1 MIIYI
6 IRRLMLMVP
15 TLLGVTAVV
24 FFVMAMAPGGFAG
37 SLLNQGGAQT
47 EGEEAR
53 RIRAYMMRRYGL
65 DKPVIVQYGRWL
77 NEVSP
82 VGFVSSSSTPISD
95 EDRSAVKAMIDQSD
109 LIPASSRGSALELVL
124 SMARFEDRPAKE
136 MGDYLLGALA
146 PGSMDK
152 LQKYL
157 GDDPRPQILK
167 SFKALDS
174 GLDADGQ
181 PLDEQSLS
189 GLRAEVID
197 EMSFQASTMDRVLFS
212 RPTFKWPDLGK
223 SLRGRQV
230 TQLLGESLPITL
242 LLNIITI
249 PVVYFLAIV
258 IGIYSAKHRGKF
270 FDISSGT
277 VLLALWCVPVMWA
290 GVLLIGYFA
299 NKDFFK
305 WFPTAGLHSLDA
317 DAMSFLPSWTAEG
330 FQRGWLLDTVWHM
343 VLPVLCLSYGSFAV
357 LAKLARGA
365 LLENLSAD
373 YVRTARAKG
382 VDERTVLFRHAFRNS
397 ILPLITVVASILP
410 MMFVGSV
417 IVETIFSI
425 HGMGKLS
432 VDAAF
437 MKDREVVMGV
447 TLLGGIL
454 GLTSYLIRDV
464 CYSLADPR
472 VSYE

>member
-1 MIIYI
+1 MINYI
-6 IRRLMLMVP
+6 IRRLFLMVP

-77 NEVSP
+77 NQVSP
-82 VGFVSSSSTPISD
+82 VGFVNSSNIEID
-95 EDRSAVKAMIDQSD
+95 EDDQATVSERFAD
-109 LIPASSRGSALELVL
+109 NELIPSTSRRAAVEL
-124 SMARFEDRPAKE
+124 
-136 MGDYLLGALA
+136 ALA
-146 PGSMDK
+146 VSRYEDKDPQEVAERILDGLGDGSLEDMK
-152 LQKYL
+152 PYL
-157 GDDPRPQILK
+157 GDDPRPSLLEAYEAVETGK
-167 SFKALDS
+167 
-174 GLDADGQ
+174 DAEGN
-181 PLDEQSLS
+181 PLDEEALAR
-189 GLRAEVID
+189 LRADLID
-197 EMSFQASTMDRVLFS
+197 EMSFQASTLDRVLFN
-212 RPTFKWPDLGK
+212 RPTFKKPDLGR

-230 TQLLGESLPITL
+230 SQLLGESLPITL

-249 PVVYFLAIV
+249 PVVYVLAII
-258 IGIYSAKHRGKF
+258 IGIYSAKHHGKF
-270 FDISSGT
+270 FDIGSGF
-277 VLLALWCVPVMWA
+277 LLLGLWCVPVIWA

-299 NKDFFK
+299 NKDYFK

-317 DAMSFLPSWTAEG
+317 DTMAFLPSWGANG
-330 FQRGWLLDTVWHM
+330 FERGWLLDMLWHM

-357 LAKLARGA
+357 LAKLARGS

-382 VDERTVLFRHAFRNS
+382 VDGRTVLFRHAFRNS

-417 IVETIFSI
+417 VVETIFSI
-425 HGMGKLS
+425 QGMGKLS
-432 VDAAF
+432 VEAAF

-454 GLTSYLIRDV
+454 GLASYLVRDIL
-464 CYSLADPR
+464 YALADPR

>member
-1 MIIYI
+1 MLNYI
-6 IRRLMLMVP
+6 IRRVLLMIP

-77 NEVSP
+77 NQVSP
-82 VGFVSSSSTPISD
+82 IGFVNSSNLSISDQARAAVQKQVAGDAMIPTDSKEAAVGFILSVARY
-95 EDRSAVKAMIDQSD
+95 EDQSPVELGERFCSGLSD
-109 LIPASSRGSALELVL
+109 GSLDWVVPY
-124 SMARFEDRPAKE
+124 M
-136 MGDYLLGALA
+136 
-146 PGSMDK
+146 
-152 LQKYL
+152 
-157 GDDPRPQILK
+157 GDDPGK
-167 SFKALDS
+167 KALAALKAVET
-174 GLDADGQ
+174 GADAEGNQ
-181 PLDEQSLS
+181 LDEAALAR
-189 GLRAEVID
+189 LRGDLID
-197 EMSFQASTMDRVLFS
+197 ELSFQASTMDRVLFS
-212 RPTFKWPDLGK
+212 RPTLKQSDLGK

-230 TQLLGESLPITL
+230 GQLLGESLPITI
-242 LLNIITI
+242 LLNVITI
-249 PVVYFLAIV
+249 PVVYVLAIL
-258 IGIYSAKHRGKF
+258 IGIYSAKHRGKML
-270 FDISSGT
+270 DVGSGV
-277 VLLALWCVPVMWA
+277 VLLGLWCVPTIWA

-299 NKDFFK
+299 NKDFVK

-317 DAMSFLPSWTAEG
+317 DTMAFLPTWGADG
-330 FQRGWLLDTVWHM
+330 FERGWLVDMLWHM

-365 LLENLSAD
+365 MLENLSAD
-373 YVRTARAKG
+373 FVRTARAKG
-382 VDERTVLFRHAFRNS
+382 VDSRTVLFRHALRNS

-417 IVETIFSI
+417 VVETIFSI
-425 HGMGKLS
+425 QGMGKLS
-432 VDAAF
+432 VEAAF

-447 TLLGGIL
+447 TLLSGIL
-454 GLTSYLIRDV
+454 GLASYLIRDI

>member
-1 MIIYI
+1 MA
-6 IRRLMLMVP
+6 P

-24 FFVMAMAPGGFAG
+24 FFVMALAPGGFAG

-65 DKPVIVQYGRWL
+65 DKPVVVQYGRWL
-77 NEVSP
+77 NQVSP
-82 VGFVSSSSTPISD
+82 IGFVNSSNVKISD
-95 EDRSAVKAMIDQSD
+95 ADREAVEKRYANDE
-109 LIPASSRGSALELVL
+109 LIPASARRAAVELVL
-124 SMARFEDRPAKE
+124 AVARYEDRDVGE
-136 MGDYLLGALA
+136 VCEHFLVGLSDGSLGWML
-146 PGSMDK
+146 P
-152 LQKYL
+152 YL
-157 GDDPRPQILK
+157 GEDPRPQMLV
-167 SFKALDS
+167 AYQAVAS
-174 GLDADGQ
+174 GVGADGQ
-181 PLDEQSLS
+181 ALDEPTLS
-189 GLRAEVID
+189 RLRVDLID

-212 RPTFKWPDLGK
+212 RPTLKMPDMGK

-242 LLNIITI
+242 LLNVITI
-249 PVVYFLAIV
+249 PVVYVLAII
-258 IGIYSAKHRGKF
+258 IGIYSAKHRGKLL
-270 FDISSGT
+270 DVGSGG
-277 VLLALWCVPVMWA
+277 VLLALWCVPTIWA

-299 NKDFFK
+299 NKDFIK
-305 WFPTAGLHSLDA
+305 WFPTAGLHSLEA
-317 DAMSFLPSWTAEG
+317 DAMPFLPTWGDAG
-330 FQRGWLLDTVWHM
+330 FQPGWLLDMLWHM

-425 HGMGKLS
+425 QGMGKLS
-432 VDAAF
+432 VEAAF

-447 TLLGGIL
+447 TLLGGVL
-454 GLTSYLIRDV
+454 GLTSYLIRDI

>member
-1 MIIYI
+1 MINYI
-6 IRRLMLMVP
+6 IRRLFLMVP

-24 FFVMAMAPGGFAG
+24 FFVMALAPGGFAG

-47 EGEEAR
+47 EGDEAR

-65 DKPVIVQYGRWL
+65 DKPVMVQYGRWL
-77 NEVSP
+77 NQVSP
-82 VGFVSSSSTPISD
+82 IGFINSSSIEISEKSREAVTARLGQTPWVPAASRKD
-95 EDRSAVKAMIDQSD
+95 AV
-109 LIPASSRGSALELVL
+109 ELVL
-124 SMARFEDRPAKE
+124 SIARYEDRPASE
-136 MGDYLLGALA
+136 VAESFLAAFGD
-146 PGSMDK
+146 GSMDF
-152 LQKYL
+152 LLPYL
-157 GDDPRPQILK
+157 GDAPREDLLSK
-167 SFKALDS
+167 FRAVDT
-174 GLDADGQ
+174 GVAADGR
-181 PLDEQSLS
+181 PLRESELEPM
-189 GLRAEVID
+189 RAAVID
-197 EMSFQASTMDRVLFS
+197 ELSFQVSTLDRVLFN
-212 RPTFKWPDLGK
+212 RPALKTPDMGK

-230 TQLLGESLPITL
+230 IQLLGESLPITL

-249 PVVYFLAIV
+249 PVVYVLAII
-258 IGIYSAKHRGKF
+258 IGIYSAKHHGKLL
-270 FDISSGT
+270 DVGSGA
-277 VLLALWCVPVMWA
+277 VLMGLWCVPTIWA

-305 WFPTAGLHSLDA
+305 WFPTAGLHSLEA
-317 DAMSFLPSWTAEG
+317 DTMLYLPSWSGAG
-330 FQRGWLLDTVWHM
+330 FQGGWLLDTVWHM

-425 HGMGKLS
+425 QGMGKLS
-432 VDAAF
+432 VEAAF

-454 GLTSYLIRDV
+454 GLTSYLIRDI
-464 CYSLADPR
+464 CYALADPR

>member
-1 MIIYI
+1 MINYI
-6 IRRLMLMVP
+6 IRRLFLMVP

-77 NEVSP
+77 NQVSP
-82 VGFVSSSSTPISD
+82 VGFVNSSNVEIDD
-95 EDRSAVKAMIDQSD
+95 EDREAVESKVASD
-109 LIPASSRGSALELVL
+109 AAIPQGSRRAAVEFILAASRY
-124 SMARFEDRPAKE
+124 EDRPVMEVYQHFGMELEVKPTDWFRE
-136 MGDYLLGALA
+136 
-146 PGSMDK
+146 
-152 LQKYL
+152 YL
-157 GDDPRPQILK
+157 GNTPSERMLTTLASVQN
-167 SFKALDS
+167 
-174 GLDADGQ
+174 GTDADGKK
-181 PLDEQSLS
+181 LDEQTLMR
-189 GLRAEVID
+189 LRADLID
-197 EMSFQASTMDRVLFS
+197 EMSFQASTLDRVLFN
-212 RPTFKWPDLGK
+212 RPTFKKPDLGR

-230 TQLLGESLPITL
+230 SQLLGESLPITL

-249 PVVYFLAIV
+249 PVVYVLAII
-258 IGIYSAKHRGKF
+258 IGIYSAKHHGKF
-270 FDISSGT
+270 FDIGSGF
-277 VLLALWCVPVMWA
+277 LLLGLWCVPVIWA

-299 NKDFFK
+299 NKDYFK

-317 DAMSFLPSWTAEG
+317 DTMSFLPSWGANG
-330 FQRGWLLDTVWHM
+330 FERGWLVDMLWHM

-382 VDERTVLFRHAFRNS
+382 VDGRTVLFRHAFRNS

-417 IVETIFSI
+417 VVETIFSI
-425 HGMGKLS
+425 QGMGKLS
-432 VDAAF
+432 VEAAF

-454 GLTSYLIRDV
+454 GLASYLVRDIL
-464 CYSLADPR
+464 YALADPR

>member
-1 MIIYI
+1 MINYI
-6 IRRLMLMVP
+6 IRRLLLMVP

-24 FFVMAMAPGGFAG
+24 FFVMALAPGGFAG
-37 SLLNQGGAQT
+37 SLLNEGGVQT
-47 EGEEAR
+47 EGDEAR

-77 NEVSP
+77 NQVSP
-82 VGFVSSSSTPISD
+82 VGFINSSNVQISD
-95 EDRSAVKAMIDQSD
+95 EDREAVTDRYTQSD
-109 LIPASSRGSALELVL
+109 LIPASSRGAAVELVL
-124 SMARFEDRPAKE
+124 SVARYEDRHVSE
-136 MGDYLLGALA
+136 VGENFLVALSD
-146 PGSMDK
+146 GSMDW
-152 LQKYL
+152 LMPYL
-157 GDDPRPQILK
+157 GDVPRAEMLAAYKAVETGVDAGGKPLGGLK
-167 SFKALDS
+167 LA
-174 GLDADGQ
+174 
-181 PLDEQSLS
+181 
-189 GLRAEVID
+189 GLRTDLID

-212 RPTFKWPDLGK
+212 RPAFKAPDMGK

-230 TQLLGESLPITL
+230 SQLLVESLPITL
-242 LLNIITI
+242 LLNVITI
-249 PVVYFLAIV
+249 PVVYVLAII
-258 IGIYSAKHRGKF
+258 IGIYSAKHRGKLL
-270 FDISSGT
+270 DVGSGGL
-277 VLLALWCVPVMWA
+277 LLALWCVPTIWA

-305 WFPTAGLHSLDA
+305 WFPTAGLHSLEA
-317 DAMSFLPSWTAEG
+317 DTMPYLPTWGVDG
-330 FQRGWLLDTVWHM
+330 FQSGWLLDMMWHM

-397 ILPLITVVASILP
+397 VLPLITVVASILP

-425 HGMGKLS
+425 QGMGKLS
-432 VDAAF
+432 VEAAF

-454 GLTSYLIRDV
+454 GLASYLFRDIL
-464 CYSLADPR
+464 YSLADPR

>member
-1 MIIYI
+1 MIHYI
-6 IRRLMLMVP
+6 IRRLFLMVP
-15 TLLGVTAVV
+15 TLIGVTAVV
-24 FFVMAMAPGGFAG
+24 FFVMALAPGGFAG

-47 EGEEAR
+47 EGDEAR

-65 DKPVIVQYGRWL
+65 DKPIMVQYGRWL
-77 NEVSP
+77 NQVSPIGFINSSSIEVSDESREAVADRLGQTPLVP
-82 VGFVSSSSTPISD
+82 VAS
-95 EDRSAVKAMIDQSD
+95 RKAAV
-109 LIPASSRGSALELVL
+109 ELVL
-124 SMARFEDRPAKE
+124 SIARYEDQPALE
-136 MGDYLLGALA
+136 VAESFLDALGEGSMDYLL
-146 PGSMDK
+146 P
-152 LQKYL
+152 YL
-157 GDDPRPQILK
+157 GDAPRQDMLAR
-167 SFKALDS
+167 FRAVDL
-174 GLDADGQ
+174 GVDADGRT
-181 PLDEQSLS
+181 LS
-189 GLRAEVID
+189 EGELEPLRAAVID
-197 EMSFQASTMDRVLFS
+197 ELSFQASTLDRVLFN
-212 RPTFKWPDLGK
+212 RPAFKAPDMGK

-230 TQLLGESLPITL
+230 INLLGESLPITL
-242 LLNIITI
+242 LLNIVTI
-249 PVVYFLAIV
+249 PVVYVLAII
-258 IGIYSAKHRGKF
+258 IGIYSARHRGKLL
-270 FDISSGT
+270 DVGSGA
-277 VLLALWCVPVMWA
+277 VLLGLWCVPTIWA

-305 WFPTAGLHSLDA
+305 WFPTAGLHSLEA
-317 DAMSFLPSWTAEG
+317 DVMPFLPTWDAAG
-330 FQRGWLLDTVWHM
+330 FQRGWLLDTLWHM

-425 HGMGKLS
+425 QGMGKLS
-432 VDAAF
+432 VEAAF

-447 TLLGGIL
+447 TLLSGIL
-454 GLTSYLIRDV
+454 GLLSYLIRDI
-464 CYSLADPR
+464 CYALADPR